1 MGGDLRLNENVEKSR
16 WAGPLA
22 ILLSALL
29 WSLSGLLIK
38 YIPWHPMLIAAGR
51 SFLTALV
58 LLAYFRGRLLVRLNW
73 ITLLSGL
80 SLMLTQS
87 LFIAANKMTTAANAI
102 MLQYTMP
109 VFIIMISAALYQIRP
124 SRREVLAMIWAMAGI
139 VLFFIDDLAPGN
151 LLGNILAI
159 LSGVTFAFF
168 YVLNTRP
175 TCHVPQATFL
185 GQVLTLFAGLP
196 FLGLIEPE
204 TITPSAIAALGVL
217 GFFQLGLAFIIF
229 QYGIKRTS
237 PLNASLISMAEPIMN
252 PVWVFLVLGEAPG
265 LLALIGTVVVISG
278 VLYMNL
284 GSMKIKG

>member
-1 MGGDLRLNENVEKSR
+1 MMENMHKTR

-38 YIPWHPMLIAAGR
+38 YIPWHPMLIAGGR
-51 SFLTALV
+51 SLLTAFV
-58 LLAYFRGRLLVRLNW
+58 LLAYFRKRLIVRLNW

-80 SLMLTQS
+80 SLTLTQS

-109 VFIIMISAALYQIRP
+109 VFIILISASLYKIRP
-124 SRREVLAMIWAMAGI
+124 NRREVLAMVWAMAGI

-151 LLGNILAI
+151 LAGNILSI
-159 LSGVTFAFF
+159 LSGLTFALF

-185 GQVLTLFAGLP
+185 GQVFTALAGLP
-196 FLGLIEPE
+196 FLGLLEPSRV
-204 TITPSAIAALGVL
+204 TADALAALAVL

-229 QYGIKRTS
+229 QYGIKRTT

-252 PVWVFLVLGEAPG
+252 PVWVFIVLGEAPG
-265 LLALIGTVVVISG
+265 VLALIGTAVVISG
-278 VLYMNL
+278 VLFLNL
-284 GSMKIKG
+284 GNMKARMKDSEK

>member
-1 MGGDLRLNENVEKSR
+1 MAENINKTR

-29 WSLSGLLIK
+29 WSISGLLIK
-38 YIPWHPMLIAAGR
+38 YIPWHPMLIAGGR

-58 LLAYFRGRLLVRLNW
+58 LLAYFRGRLRVRLNL

-80 SLMLTQS
+80 SLTLTQT

-109 VFIIMISAALYQIRP
+109 VFIIMLSAAIYKIRP

-139 VLFFIDDLAPGN
+139 ILFFMDDLAPGN
-151 LLGNILAI
+151 LLGNILSV
-159 LSGVTFAFF
+159 LSGVTFAVF

-175 TCHVPQATFL
+175 SCHVPLATFL
-185 GQVLTLFAGLP
+185 GQVFTALAGLP
-196 FLGLIEPE
+196 FLGLLDRQTFTTE
-204 TITPSAIAALGVL
+204 ALVALGIL
-217 GFFQLGLAFIIF
+217 GTFQLGLAFIIF
-229 QYGIKRTS
+229 QFGIKRTN

-252 PVWVFLVLGEAPG
+252 PVWVFLILGEAPG
-265 LLALIGTVVVISG
+265 ILALIGTVIVISG
-278 VLYMNL
+278 VLFLNL
-284 GSMKIKG
+284 SVKSEGPAKLA